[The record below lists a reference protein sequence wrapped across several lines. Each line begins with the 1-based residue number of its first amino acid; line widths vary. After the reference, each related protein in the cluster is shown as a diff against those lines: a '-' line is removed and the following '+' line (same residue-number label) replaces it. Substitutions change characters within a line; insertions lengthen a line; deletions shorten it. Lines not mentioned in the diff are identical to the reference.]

1 MKKLI
6 KIALFTLP
14 LGILLILVLADGAVF
29 AQTNFQ
35 PPTFLPAEDVDIG
48 GRGDVCI
55 GLAGMIR
62 SGDIHLRNLPCFIK
76 FITQTIIGIAG
87 SLSVIF
93 VMLGG
98 YRIVVSPNDEAK
110 ASGKKT
116 ITYALIG
123 LAVTLLAWIIVDL
136 VLQVATE

>member
-6 KIALFTLP
+6 KIVLFTLP
-14 LGILLILVLADGAVF
+14 LGILLILFFVDAAVF
-29 AQTNFQ
+29 AQANFQ
-35 PPTFLPAEDVDIG
+35 PPTMLPAEDVDIG

-55 GLAGMIR
+55 GLATMIR
-62 SGDIHLRNLPCFIK
+62 TGEIHLRNLPCFIK
-76 FITQTIIGIAG
+76 FFTQTLIGIAG

-93 VMLGG
+93 VMVGG

-123 LAVTLLAWIIVDL
+123 LAVTLLAWIIIDL
-136 VLQVATE
+136 VLQVVTE